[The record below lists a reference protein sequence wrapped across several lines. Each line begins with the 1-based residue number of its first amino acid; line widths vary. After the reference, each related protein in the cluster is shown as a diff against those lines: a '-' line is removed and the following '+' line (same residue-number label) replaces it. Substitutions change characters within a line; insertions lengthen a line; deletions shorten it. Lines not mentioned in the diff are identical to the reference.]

1 MHMILT
7 SSQKNLTSI
16 SVFSK
21 KIHNTIETNKTVF
34 HCSCKEPN
42 ELPEMP
48 VDMNGKL
55 FAVGQLKH

>member
-7 SSQKNLTSI
+7 SSQKNLTS
-16 SVFSK
+16 FLFK
-21 KIHNTIETNKTVF
+21 KIHNRIETNKTVF